1 MPAWPVRMSGNDVKV
16 EPAPL
21 LGEHNVAGLS
31 DYLGLNDE
39 EIADLK
45 TDGAV

>member
-1 MPAWPVRMSGNDVKV
+1 MPTWPVRMSRNDVKV

-21 LGEHNVAGLS
+21 LGEHNKAVLSDWLGLS
-31 DYLGLNDE
+31 DE

-45 TDGAV
+45 TDGAM

>member
-21 LGEHNVAGLS
+21 LGEHNKAVLSDWLGLS
-31 DYLGLNDE
+31 DD

>member
-21 LGEHNVAGLS
+21 LGEHNKTVLSDCLGLS
-31 DYLGLNDE
+31 DE

-45 TDGAV
+45 TEGAM

>member
-16 EPAPL
+16 ELAPL
-21 LGEHNVAGLS
+21 FGEHNKAVLSDWLGLS
-31 DYLGLNDE
+31 DE

-45 TDGAV
+45 TEGAM